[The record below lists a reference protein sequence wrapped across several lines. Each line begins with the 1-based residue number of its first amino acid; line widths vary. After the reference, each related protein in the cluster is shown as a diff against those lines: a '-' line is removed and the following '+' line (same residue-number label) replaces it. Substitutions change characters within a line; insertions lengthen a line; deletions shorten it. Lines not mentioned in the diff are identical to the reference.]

1 MTLSASADID
11 ESVDLLGKSV
21 SDLQEDITISKDGV
35 ISGRLK
41 AVTGYTGFS
50 GDSELQS
57 GHYLALKLDAV
68 GDEDAV
74 KVEIIG
80 GTSGEVTLDS
90 DRIWIGYIRNKQQQI
105 KVTATKAGHPTI
117 TKIYT
122 LDGLTLAR
130 S

>member
-21 SDLQEDITISKDGV
+21 SDLQEDIMISKDGV

-57 GHYLALKLDAV
+57 GHYIALKIDAV

-74 KVEIIG
+74 TVEIVG
-80 GTSGEVTLDS
+80 GTSGEVNLDP
-90 DRIWIGYIRNKQQQI
+90 DRLFVGYIRNKNQQI
-105 KVTATKAGHPTI
+105 KVTATKAGHPTV
-117 TKIYT
+117 TKIYSLT
-122 LDGLTLAR
+122 GLTLAR
-130 S
+130 A